1 MRLNQII
8 YITALFFIFS
18 SASKA
23 QNSTYQNSK
32 QDSMAFV
39 QVIQDPKIEVIN
51 NYFKEISS
59 ADTMIIGYRIQI
71 YFGNRNQA
79 YDKRNEFRE
88 EFPDMGV
95 NIIYEEPNFK
105 TVVGEFQTKL
115 DADRELLKI
124 QEKFTDAFIIRNEI
138 RREY

>member
-23 QNSTYQNSK
+23 QSSTYQNSK